1 MPKRIHRTLYF
12 QVLTGIALG
21 VALGAFYP
29 ALGEQMKP
37 FGDAF
42 IKLIR
47 MMIAPIV
54 FLTVVVGIGNI
65 GDMGKLGRVGLK
77 ALLYF
82 EVMSTLALVIGLAVV
97 KVAQP
102 GAGINAN
109 PATLDVKAIQQYTS
123 SGKSMHTVDF
133 LLNIIPDTIAGAFA
147 QGEVLQVLLIAIL
160 FGVAI
165 AKLDGGRTI
174 VRALDQASHAC
185 FGVIGL
191 IVKAAPVGAFGAMAF
206 TIGRYGIRTLLP
218 LGKLLLCVYLTSGL
232 FVFLV
237 LGLVARLHGFS
248 LWKFL
253 RYIQEEILIVVGTSS
268 SESALPRMM
277 TKLERLGCSKPVV
290 GLVIPSGYSFNLD
303 GTAIYL
309 TIAAIFVAQATNT
322 QLSTGQEWW
331 LLLILMLTSKG
342 AATVTGGGFITLA
355 ATLSAVGSVP
365 VAGITLLLG
374 VDRFMSEMRSV
385 TNLIGNGVATI
396 VVAKWENEFDAERA
410 ARVLNGESV
419 EERVPVA
426 MV

>member
-147 QGEVLQVLLIAIL
+147 QGEILQVLLIAIL

-165 AKLDGGRTI
+165 AKLDGDRTI
-174 VRALDQASHAC
+174 LRALDQASHAC

-218 LGKLLLCVYLTSGL
+218 LGKMLLCVYLTSGL

-396 VVAKWENEFDAERA
+396 VVAKWESEFDAERA